1 MGQLDALLARLG
13 KYSTARPRSH
23 AGVLF
28 SPGSGLGGV
37 PDGGNID
44 YRGFQAYM
52 RPKDFLGVN
61 PQRDLDSRPIDH
73 IRAAMEAGEPIGA
86 PMLYVRREGD
96 GWLVRGHEGR
106 GRMLAL
112 HEMAPADLFPV
123 GIHPYGH
130 HRARDLTPEDLF
142 LRILPDKGG
151 RSGATPRMA
160 ILNQTPYARPGMESD
175 EAVLRALMD
184 LAGGQ

>member
-61 PQRDLDSRPIDH
+61 PPRGLDVRPIDH
-73 IRAAMEAGEPIGA
+73 IRSAIEAGEPIGA
-86 PMLYVRREGD
+86 PMLYVDKLDD
-96 GWLVRGHEGR
+96 GWAVRGHEGR
-106 GRMLAL
+106 GRMMAL
-112 HEMAPADLFPV
+112 HEMAPGELFPV
-123 GIHPYGH
+123 GIHPLGYR
-130 HRARDLTPEDLF
+130 RARHLTPEDLF
-142 LRILPDKGG
+142 RRILPDDGG
-151 RSGATPRMA
+151 RAGAVPRMA
-160 ILNQTPYARPGMESD
+160 ILNETPYVRPGMETD